1 MDSGADKTFTK
12 PSANRP
18 PQTHS
23 PEELRKVHH
32 VMSVELPIGDPE
44 VIARRHADSK
54 HRFPSVVID
63 DDEYVVVSVKRHP
76 LGMLG
81 IILTGMISFIL
92 VASVWI
98 TVCFMP
104 NNLNITQAAKNS
116 LSLGAV
122 AILVL
127 ITVFSYIGL
136 MIYRRNQLII
146 TNERIIQ
153 KISMGL
159 FDQRRQTI
167 SLEAIEDISYH
178 QKGLM
183 PNLFQY
189 GTIRLST
196 VGDESTYTLTWVP
209 EPHKYTDFLGDVVE
223 DARENQFVTDE
234 MMEIGRKLSW

>member
-54 HRFPSVVID
+54 RRFPSVVID

-127 ITVFSYIGL
+127 ITVF
-136 MIYRRNQLII
+136 
-146 TNERIIQ
+146 
-153 KISMGL
+153 
-159 FDQRRQTI
+159 
-167 SLEAIEDISYH
+167 
-178 QKGLM
+178 
-183 PNLFQY
+183 
-189 GTIRLST
+189 
-196 VGDESTYTLTWVP
+196 
-209 EPHKYTDFLGDVVE
+209 
-223 DARENQFVTDE
+223 
-234 MMEIGRKLSW
+234 

>member
-1 MDSGADKTFTK
+1 
-12 PSANRP
+12 
-18 PQTHS
+18 
-23 PEELRKVHH
+23 
-32 VMSVELPIGDPE
+32 MSVELPIGDPE

-54 HRFPSVVID
+54 RRFPSVVID
-63 DDEYVVVSVKRHP
+63 DDEYVVAFSKRHP
-76 LGMLG
+76 LWVCLG
-81 IILTGMISFIL
+81 LFWRGWFHLYWSLVFGLRSVLCPIIWTLL
-92 VASVWI
+92 RL
-98 TVCFMP
+98 P
-104 NNLNITQAAKNS
+104 KNS

-178 QKGLM
+178 QKAWCRIC
-183 PNLFQY
+183 F
-189 GTIRLST
+189 ST
-196 VGDESTYTLTWVP
+196 AQFVWVQLATNP
-209 EPHKYTDFLGDVVE
+209 HTPLLGCLKPHKYTDFLGDVVE

-234 MMEIGRKLSW
+234 MMEIGRKLSWWNISRVKIEPRYYSRFFFIKSSFL